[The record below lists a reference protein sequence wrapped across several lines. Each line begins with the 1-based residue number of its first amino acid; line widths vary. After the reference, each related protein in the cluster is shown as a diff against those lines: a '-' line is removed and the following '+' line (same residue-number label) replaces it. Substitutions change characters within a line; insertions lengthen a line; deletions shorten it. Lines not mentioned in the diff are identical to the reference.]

1 MAMHSY
7 TTERHGAAAK
17 LGYSN
22 EVLREVFRS
31 PWELQPSVPLEEF
44 LLTIRS
50 ARFGDLALT
59 HSSLSQVRIR
69 NEAAGG
75 PRSGEYPYSIY
86 MVDRRQ
92 GVAMEHTQAVLQPGD
107 FTLVD
112 SARPAEM
119 LTEQAYNTVALIVPR
134 DILREYVPTPDL
146 AVGLRF
152 SGSLGLS
159 RAASIMLG
167 SLWSLVESEQ
177 ITEVGTKLARSFL
190 ELFAVCCHVECG
202 GLAAESSSVHGRRAQ
217 VKRFIEDNLRDPDLA
232 VEAIAQHFGISTR
245 SLQVLFA
252 AEQETVSG
260 YIRSKRLEGCR
271 MQLADP
277 LWRHRGITE
286 IAFRWGFNDATHF
299 ARAFRERFGMS
310 AREFRLRL
318 RK

>member
-7 TTERHGAAAK
+7 TTERHRAGAK

-31 PWELQPSVPLEEF
+31 PWELQPAVPLEQF

-59 HSSLSQVRIR
+59 HSSLSQVRIK
-69 NEAAGG
+69 NEEAGG
-75 PRSGEYPYSIY
+75 PRRGEYPYSIY

-92 GVAMEHTQAVLQPGD
+92 GIAMEHTQAVLQPGD

-112 SARPAEM
+112 SARPAAM

-134 DILREYVPTPDL
+134 DILREYVPAPDL
-146 AVGLRF
+146 AVGQRF

-159 RAASIMLG
+159 RTASIMLG
-167 SLWSLVESEQ
+167 SLWSLAESGQ
-177 ITEVGTKLARSFL
+177 IAEVGTKLARSFL

-202 GLAAESSSVHGRRAQ
+202 GLPTESSPIQARRAQ
-217 VKRFIEDNLRDPDLA
+217 VKRFIEDHLRDPELA
-232 VEAIAQHFGISTR
+232 VEAIAEHFGVSTR
-245 SLQVLFA
+245 SLQMLFA
-252 AEQETVSG
+252 AERETVSG
-260 YIRSKRLEGCR
+260 YIRRKRLAGCHT
-271 MQLADP
+271 QLVDP

-286 IAFRWGFNDATHF
+286 IAFAWGFNDATHF
-299 ARAFRERFGMS
+299 ARAFREQFGMS
-310 AREFRLRL
+310 AREFRLRS